1 MTLRTHGHIDVL
13 CDGCATVLCTP
24 RDKPMMAANYAETV
38 GWAGI
43 AGRAGMY
50 CPSCQE
56 AL

>member
-1 MTLRTHGHIDVL
+1 
-13 CDGCATVLCTP
+13 
-24 RDKPMMAANYAETV
+24 MMAANYAETV